1 MTGVAARA
9 QPRFGQRSQD
19 AVHALQHLEIRRL
32 ALLGRKDHDQGRVR
46 NERFVQPDRDRLKPS
61 IPAPGWIRRCNLREH
76 QVRFQVLAT
85 LEDLAQAEVLQEE
98 VFGVTERDL
107 IPANELIVVAETG
120 GAVIGAFLEEEP
132 GRAAGVLVGWGG
144 FVGKPRIVSDF
155 LAVRATAR
163 NLGLAEQ
170 MKRLQA
176 VIALERGFAEIVWTV
191 DPLRAAN
198 ARLNFGKLGAT
209 ANHYENDRYGPT
221 FAATLYGGMPTD
233 RLHVTWDIA
242 SSRTQDRLKGL
253 APPPAPEG
261 LPVYEPHFTGPAAM
275 IEIPADIDTLLANDS
290 ATAREWRMRLRDAL
304 RQAFADGYAI
314 TDFMPSATEG
324 SDPALLLTRQE

>member
-1 MTGVAARA
+1 MTALSPADLGFSDNGDQAWVRDL
-9 QPRFGQRSQD
+9 RGQQ
-19 AVHALQHLEIRRL
+19 
-32 ALLGRKDHDQGRVR
+32 
-46 NERFVQPDRDRLKPS
+46 VQFRILT
-61 IPAPGWIRRCNLREH
+61 
-76 QVRFQVLAT
+76 T
-85 LEDLAQAEVLQEE
+85 LEELAQAERLQED

-120 GAVIGAFLEEEP
+120 GAVIGTFLP
-132 GRAAGVLVGWGG
+132 DDLDLAAGILVGWGG

-176 VIALERGFAEIVWTV
+176 VVSLQHGFQEVVWTV

-198 ARLNFGKLGAT
+198 ARLNFGKLGAF
-209 ANHYENDRYGPT
+209 ADHYENDRYGPT

-242 SSRTQDRLKGL
+242 SPRTQERLKGIA
-253 APPPAPEG
+253 APVVPSG
-261 LPVYEPHFTGPAAM
+261 LPAYEPHFTGPAAT
-275 IEIPADIDTLLANDS
+275 IEIPADIDTLLADDS
-290 ATAREWRMRLRDAL
+290 ATARDWRMRLRDAL
-304 RQAFADGYAI
+304 PQAFADGYAI
-314 TDFMPSATEG
+314 TDFVPPAVESGNPS
-324 SDPALLLTRQE
+324 LLLTRQG

>member
-1 MTGVAARA
+1 MAALTPADLGFSDTGNQTWVRDL
-9 QPRFGQRSQD
+9 RGQ
-19 AVHALQHLEIRRL
+19 
-32 ALLGRKDHDQGRVR
+32 
-46 NERFVQPDRDRLKPS
+46 
-61 IPAPGWIRRCNLREH
+61 
-76 QVRFQVLAT
+76 QVRFRILGT

-120 GAVIGAFLEEEP
+120 GAVIGAFLEQEP
-132 GRAAGVLVGWGG
+132 DSAAGILVGWGG
-144 FVGKPRIVSDF
+144 YVGKPRIVSDF
-155 LAVRATAR
+155 LAVRPLAR

-209 ANHYENDRYGPT
+209 ANEYENDRYGPT

-242 SSRTQDRLKGL
+242 SSRTQDRLKGQA
-253 APPPAPEG
+253 APIVPEG
-261 LPVYEPHFTGPAAM
+261 LPVYEPHFTGPAAT

-290 ATAREWRMRLRDAL
+290 AAARDWRMRLRDAL

-314 TDFMPSATEG
+314 TDFVPPAMEG
-324 SDPALLLTRQE
+324 GNPALLLIRHG